1 MLNYRQIIDGVLM
14 NKKIINSMLS
24 LGLLLILFG
33 CDKNDNV
40 PKMDDVINIQAY
52 SDGTIYGTAVTK
64 ILVAYKD
71 DVDLSSIDKNTYVI
85 EDRGS
90 LNPDYG
96 ELEIDDVEVDGNVV
110 SIKIKHCFDVTDNN
124 VLIYTG
130 EKADGIRERN
140 SYGVYVTTGWYR
152 DVDGYIHYGDGT
164 SEEYLSNKDNIA
176 YQKRAC
182 LDLRIKHQGEDEFE
196 SLSDERGEYNKDSKW
211 LETIDLQFGED
222 GFKNLYDLN
231 ITSSASNV
239 TDNTGDKYVRG
250 YYYVPN
256 DYNPENGI
264 VFVLQGQGICY
275 WRLEDGSDNEGTGI
289 MFDTATTSWKNTGA
303 IVVNIHDRS
312 SYGKDYGNFWE
323 AYDFVLDDVNVMKY
337 FIEKYNVTGNIVLQ
351 GNSRGTMASSMII
364 KALAGQAYNPK
375 NQIKDGDN
383 DEDKY
388 LDKELYNFNVDCFI
402 CQNGSFGY
410 QYDEDDWK
418 AISATNLK
426 VWAFNGEQDT
436 NDIPNISK
444 YSEIMINKN
453 GEDWAK
459 ENIRLTAL
467 PSELFY
473 PFGESDHSVTRI
485 NGWFFADAGY
495 LGPDLTI
502 DENGEIVYLNKL
514 NNGDT
519 YTLLSRGNG
528 SAKKD
533 YKYTIYDES
542 FHLWALK
549 KA

>member
-1 MLNYRQIIDGVLM
+1 M
-14 NKKIINSMLS
+14 NKKIINIILS
-24 LGLLLILFG
+24 LGILLMLCG
-33 CDKNDNV
+33 CSKKDDS
-40 PKMDDVINIQAY
+40 PTMDDVISIQAY
-52 SDGTIYGTAVTK
+52 TDGTIYGTAVTG
-64 ILVAYKD
+64 IMVTYKEGT
-71 DVDLSSIDKNTYVI
+71 DLSGINKDSYIL

-96 ELEIDDVEVDGNVV
+96 ELEIDGIEVNDNVV
-110 SIKIKHCFDVTDNN
+110 TIKIKHLFDATDNN
-124 VLIYTG
+124 TLIYTG
-130 EKADGIRERN
+130 DNANGVRERN

-152 DVDGYIHYGDGT
+152 DIDGNIHYGDGNDG
-164 SEEYLSNKDNIA
+164 EYLNNENNIA
-176 YQKRAC
+176 YQKRNC
-182 LDLRIKHQGEDEFE
+182 LDLRIKHQGEDSFE
-196 SLSDERGEYNKDSKW
+196 SLSDELGNYNKDSKW
-211 LETIDLQFGED
+211 LETIDLQFNED
-222 GFKNLYDLN
+222 GFKNLYDLK
-231 ITSSASNV
+231 IVSSASNV
-239 TDNTGDKYVRG
+239 EDNTGDKYVRG
-250 YYYVPN
+250 YYYIPN
-256 DYNPENGI
+256 DYNPERGI
-264 VFVLQGQGICY
+264 VFILQGQGICY

-323 AYDFVLDDVNVMKY
+323 TYDFVLDDVSVMKY

-364 KALAGQAYNPK
+364 KALAGEAYNPK
-375 NQIKDGDN
+375 NQIKDGDYI
-383 DEDKY
+383 EDKY
-388 LDKELYNFNVDCFI
+388 LDKEVYNFNVDCFI

-418 AISATNLK
+418 AIANTDLK

-436 NDIPNISK
+436 NDILNISE
-444 YSEIMINKN
+444 YGEMMVNKN
-453 GEDWAK
+453 GEDWVN

-485 NGWFFADAGY
+485 NGWFFADTGY
-495 LGPDLTI
+495 YGPDLTI

-519 YTLLSRGNG
+519 YTLLARGNG
-528 SAKKD
+528 EDKKD
-533 YKYTIYDES
+533 YEYRVYDES
-542 FHLWALK
+542 FHIWALK

>member
-96 ELEIDDVEVDGNVV
+96 EFEIDDVEVDGNVV
-110 SIKIKHCFDVTDNN
+110 SIKIKHCFDATDNN

-130 EKADGIRERN
+130 EKADGVRERN

-485 NGWFFADAGY
+485 NGWFFADVGY

>member
-40 PKMDDVINIQAY
+40 PTMSDVINIQAY

-71 DVDLSSIDKNTYVI
+71 DADLSSIDKNTYVI

-110 SIKIKHCFDVTDNN
+110 SIKIKHCFDATDNN

-152 DVDGYIHYGDGT
+152 DVDGNIHYGDGT

-182 LDLRIKHQGEDEFE
+182 LDLRFKHQGEDEFE

-239 TDNTGDKYVRG
+239 TDNTGDIYVRG

-436 NDIPNISK
+436 NDIPNINK

>member
-1 MLNYRQIIDGVLM
+1 M

-52 SDGTIYGTAVTK
+52 SDGTIYGTAATK

-231 ITSSASNV
+231 ITSSASNI

-275 WRLEDGSDNEGTGI
+275 WRLEDGSDNEGTGV

>member
-1 MLNYRQIIDGVLM
+1 M
-14 NKKIINSMLS
+14 NKKMINIMFCLPI
-24 LGLLLILFG
+24 LLMLFG
-33 CDKNDNV
+33 CNKQNSI
-40 PKMDDVINIQAY
+40 PTMDDVMHIQAC
-52 SDGTIYGTAVTK
+52 SDATIYGTAVTK
-64 ILVAYKD
+64 ILITYKEST
-71 DVDLSSIDKNTYVI
+71 DLTNINKNSYVI

-96 ELEIDDVEVDGNVV
+96 ELEIDSVEVNENVV
-110 SIKIKHCFDVTDNN
+110 TINIKHCFDATDNN

-130 EKADGIRERN
+130 DNAEGVRERN

-152 DVDGYIHYGDGT
+152 DIDGNIHYGDGT
-164 SEEYLSNKDNIA
+164 NKEYLSNENNFA

-182 LDLRIKHQGEDEFE
+182 LDLRLKHKGEDNFE
-196 SLSDERGEYNKDSKW
+196 SLSDELGKYNKNSKW

-222 GFKNLYDLN
+222 GFKNLYDLK
-231 ITSSASNV
+231 IVSTASNV
-239 TDNTGDKYVRG
+239 KDKTGDKYVRG
-250 YYYVPN
+250 YYYVPSN
-256 DYNPENGI
+256 YNPDNGI

-312 SYGKDYGNFWE
+312 SYAKDQGTFWDT
-323 AYDFVLDDVNVMKY
+323 YDFVLDDVNVMKY

-364 KALAGQAYNPK
+364 KALAGQTYNPK
-375 NQIKDGDN
+375 NQIKDGDYN
-383 DEDKY
+383 EDQY
-388 LDKELYNFNVDCFI
+388 LDKDLYNFTVDCFI

-418 AISATNLK
+418 AISDTNLK

-444 YSEIMINKN
+444 YSEMMINKN

-485 NGWFFADAGY
+485 NGWFFGDVGY
-495 LGPDLTI
+495 YGPDLKI
-502 DENGEIVYLNKL
+502 DENGDIAYSNKL
-514 NNGDT
+514 SDGDT
-519 YTLLSRGNG
+519 YTLLARGNG
-528 SAKKD
+528 STKKD
-533 YKYTIYDES
+533 YKYIVYDKS
-542 FHLWALK
+542 FHLWACEPLRN
-549 KA
+549 